1 MTGCP
6 CHSEHGLI
14 SNAIKHVFQLV
25 HHQHSVVEQKENIIV
40 KCAYFESTISF
51 FILIVYEKQSL
62 FQVYNEELHD
72 LLSPRSSPKTN
83 ARLELRET
91 PRSSGIHITNLRWKN
106 VSSVDECLKLKGL
119 GDLARTM
126 GSTQMNR
133 DSSRSHTMFS
143 LSIQHQHKNE
153 TKIFRQG
160 KLNFVDLGQLSIDPC
175 FPIDF
180 SSAGSERQL
189 KTGASGQQLL
199 ESAKINLSLSALNK
213 VISSLVHTNTTHIP
227 YRDSKLTRLLQDSIG
242 GTTRTIMIACV
253 SPSEDNYDETLCTL
267 R

>member
-1 MTGCP
+1 
-6 CHSEHGLI
+6 
-14 SNAIKHVFQLV
+14 
-25 HHQHSVVEQKENIIV
+25 
-40 KCAYFESTISF
+40 
-51 FILIVYEKQSL
+51 
-62 FQVYNEELHD
+62 
-72 LLSPRSSPKTN
+72 
-83 ARLELRET
+83 
-91 PRSSGIHITNLRWKN
+91 
-106 VSSVDECLKLKGL
+106 
-119 GDLARTM
+119 M

-143 LSIQHQHKNE
+143 LSIQYQQNNQ

-160 KLNFVDLGQLSIDPC
+160 KLNFVDLGN
-175 FPIDF
+175 F
-180 SSAGSERQL
+180 SSSKNLFIEIFLAGSERQI

-213 VISSLVHTNTTHIP
+213 VISSLVHTHTTHIP

-242 GTTRTIMIACV
+242 GTTKTIMIACI